1 MSSGENEGHERKV
14 LIVEDD
20 PVQLR
25 LMEHTLIGF
34 GFTILTATNGKEALR
49 IIGSEEPR
57 VVITDWMMPEMD
69 GLELCQALRTHEG
82 VRFVYVIIVTAHGGP
97 DKVVEAF
104 EAGADD
110 YLTKPLNKAELLARL
125 RAAERIV
132 SLESDLAGRTREIH
146 LVNAEMALAHKKLNK
161 ANEQL
166 QTMAITDELTGLL
179 NRRESMNRLSELW
192 ACYQRYEQTFSCIM
206 LDIDHFKSF
215 NDNHGHAAGD
225 HVLRETAK
233 LLMDNVRKTD
243 KVCRIGGEEFLIL
256 CPNVGIQGASVCA
269 EHLRA
274 VVEQHAFKH
283 EGTDMHVTISL
294 GVAEPSEEI
303 GNPEILI
310 KTADTAL
317 YESKNQGRN
326 RVTVAQSP
334 NGVATD

>member
-1 MSSGENEGHERKV
+1 MSSGENEGKERKV

-20 PVQLR
+20 PIQLR
-25 LMEHTLIGF
+25 LMEHTLVGF
-34 GFTILTATNGKEALR
+34 GYTILTATNGKEALQV
-49 IIGSEEPR
+49 IGSEEPR
-57 VVITDWMMPEMD
+57 VVITDWMMPEMN
-69 GLELCQALRTHEG
+69 GLELCRALRMHEG
-82 VRFVYVIIVTAHGGP
+82 IRFVYVIIVTAHGGP

-146 LVNAEMALAHKKLNK
+146 RVNAEMALAHQKLNK

-166 QTMAITDELTGLL
+166 RTMAITDELTGLL

-192 ACYQRYEQTFSCIM
+192 AAHQRYKQKFSCIM
-206 LDIDHFKSF
+206 LDIDHFKLF
-215 NDNHGHAAGD
+215 NDNHGHAVGD

-256 CPNVGIQGASVCA
+256 CPNVEIQGASVCA

-283 EGTDMHVTISL
+283 EGIDMHVTISL
-294 GVAEPSEEI
+294 GVAEPSEGI
-303 GNPEILI
+303 ANPEILV

-317 YESKNQGRN
+317 YDSKKQGRN
-326 RVTVAQSP
+326 RVTVAQASA
-334 NGVATD
+334 VVTTE